1 MEMLNKVCNALEVVR
16 KVNPL
21 VHHITN
27 YVSVNDCANITL
39 AIGASP
45 VMSDEIDDIFDLIKM
60 SNALVL
66 NIGTL
71 NKRVVEAMLFIGKEA
86 NKLGV
91 PIVFDPVGAGA
102 TKLRTEVSLN
112 ILNEINVSVL
122 RGNMSEIK
130 SLVGLDS
137 NIKGVDSVEK
147 MDGAEDI
154 SRLAAKKFSCVVG
167 ISGEVDVISNGESIY
182 KILNGHKILTKVT
195 GTGCMVTSLIGS
207 FLGAGCDPLTSCI
220 SGYAVMGL
228 CGEEAYKKSGNNIGT
243 FKVKLF
249 DEIFNLNDI
258 KIREGVRLE
267 KC

>member
-1 MEMLNKVCNALEVVR
+1 MEMLNKVCEALKLVR
-16 KVNPL
+16 RVNPL

-39 AIGASP
+39 TIGASP
-45 VMSDEIDDIFDLIKM
+45 VMSDEIDDIVDLLKI
-60 SNALVL
+60 SNSLVL

-71 NKRVVEAMLFIGKEA
+71 NKRTIESMLIAGREA
-86 NKLGV
+86 NKLGI

-102 TKLRTEVSLN
+102 TKLRTEVAIK
-112 ILNEINVSVL
+112 ILQDIKVNVL

-130 SLVGLDS
+130 SLIGLGS
-137 NIKGVDSVEK
+137 STKGVDSIEK
-147 MDGAEDI
+147 IDGADVI
-154 SRLAAKKFSCVVG
+154 SKQAAEKFNCVVG
-167 ISGEVDVISNGESIY
+167 ISGEVDVISDGEKIY
-182 KILNGHKILTKVT
+182 KVSNGHNILTKVT

-207 FLGAGCDPLTSCI
+207 FLGAGCNPLTSCI
-220 SGYAVMGL
+220 SGYVVMGI

-249 DEIFNLNDI
+249 DEIFNINETKI
-258 KIREGVRLE
+258 KEGVKLE